1 MGNPYE
7 MGISTYSP
15 QVDEFIPTICTV
27 LKAYNLFTF
36 GQNGACQIL
45 AVGDPPAEMI
55 LGPFVWASQRILRV
69 FFRWFPGW

>member
-1 MGNPYE
+1 MKWHVKHL
-7 MGISTYSP
+7 
-15 QVDEFIPTICTV
+15 QVDEFIPTIANWIHV
-27 LKAYNLFTF
+27 LKTYNISTF
-36 GQNGACQIL
+36 VQNGACQIL